1 VLRVI
6 CNLASREI
14 LTASIDGMMI
24 QWLRPIITFPGCLGR
39 RKCATQ
45 KAARAEKAGTKSIKM
60 ILD

>member
-6 CNLASREI
+6 CNLANKES

-24 QWLRPIITFPGCLGR
+24 PWLQPIITFLSCLGR

-45 KAARAEKAGTKSIKM
+45 KDAKAEKPCRKSIKM